1 MYILALIISSLCVAK
16 QYERSI
22 TERETESR
30 RRERLIPVNTPAAL
44 QINTIKNNFPFPKH
58 DSECTNLLLFSIQID
73 NFSSKSF
80 KYSTKSTMNMEWR
93 CKPGLKIHHLLTCSA
108 ARSF

>member
-1 MYILALIISSLCVAK
+1 MYILASIISSLCVAK

-44 QINTIKNNFPFPKH
+44 QINTIKNNFPFPKTLLRMYKFA
-58 DSECTNLLLFSIQID
+58 SVFNTNKQFLKQI
-73 NFSSKSF
+73 
-80 KYSTKSTMNMEWR
+80 
-93 CKPGLKIHHLLTCSA
+93 L
-108 ARSF
+108 